1 MKIQAIYSKPSQN
14 SMTPSSVGAHPMT
27 VISTGMPFCHTYTVK
42 MIFFFFVSFMA
53 AAVVKGRS
61 QKVPVLVFL
70 TAGPQYYS
78 SHSYHLNPLFLKGR
92 KLPWASFY

>member
-1 MKIQAIYSKPSQN
+1 
-14 SMTPSSVGAHPMT
+14 MTPSSVGAQPMT
-27 VISTGMPFCHTYTVK
+27 LISTGMPFCHTYTYK
-42 MIFFFFVSFMA
+42 FCKNDFFFFGVCFVA

-61 QKVPVLVFL
+61 QKVAVLVFL